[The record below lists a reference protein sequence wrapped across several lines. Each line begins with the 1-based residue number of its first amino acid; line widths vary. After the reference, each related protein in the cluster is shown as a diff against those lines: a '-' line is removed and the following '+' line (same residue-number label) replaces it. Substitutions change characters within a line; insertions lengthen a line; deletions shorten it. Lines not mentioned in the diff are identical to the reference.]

1 MPVDQNLQE
10 SSREDKTNDSVTLE
24 PIRHIQKRGR
34 GIVRSPFP
42 RWPSVVVFREIMLGF
57 TPTVG
62 IEPRRFAP
70 FGIAPCR
77 QSHMSKPCHG
87 GALAAFP
94 KITSRRRRSGLSR
107 GVWIGPGLGAP
118 RILVPSVPDHCHGT
132 AQADHRVFDHGRA
145 EIGGKRDVGVAR
157 LV

>member
-70 FGIAPCR
+70 FGGAP
-77 QSHMSKPCHG
+77 
-87 GALAAFP
+87 AVFP
-94 KITSRRRRSGLSR
+94 EITSRRLVPAAGGAAADQDSVVASGPVPYLARRASRAASFRRFLTITMALCMRHIGSSTTTERRSEAN
-107 GVWIGPGLGAP
+107 VTP
-118 RILVPSVPDHCHGT
+118 
-132 AQADHRVFDHGRA
+132 
-145 EIGGKRDVGVAR
+145 E
-157 LV
+157 